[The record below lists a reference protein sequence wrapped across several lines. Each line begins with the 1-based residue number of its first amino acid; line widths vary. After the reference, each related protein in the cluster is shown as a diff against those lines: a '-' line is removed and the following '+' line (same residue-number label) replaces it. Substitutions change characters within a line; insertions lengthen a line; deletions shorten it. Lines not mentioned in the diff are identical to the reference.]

1 MDHITGDLVSLKYTE
16 HGFRKSW
23 DRFRL
28 QHNIAKTNIFSSSAT
43 KCGEIPLRSDDRL
56 LRSLIPKIQ
65 AAARRLPVPATG
77 SGL

>member
-28 QHNIAKTNIFSSSAT
+28 QHNIEKQIFSL
-43 KCGEIPLRSDDRL
+43 KLCYEM
-56 LRSLIPKIQ
+56 
-65 AAARRLPVPATG
+65 
-77 SGL
+77 